1 MLNKPKH
8 NLFRNGKYALEGLID
23 ITKNETSFK
32 WQILLFVIGSLV
44 AWSLPI
50 SFGYCAILFIS
61 LFIPIIAEVINSAI
75 ERIVDLITTDFHP
88 LAKSAK
94 DAGAA
99 IVLLSLIVLA
109 LIWGSVFYMAF
120 LRG

>member
-8 NLFRNGKYALEGLID
+8 NLFRNAIYAIEGLVEIA
-23 ITKNETSFK
+23 KNETSFK
-32 WQILLFVIGSLV
+32 WQIVLFIVGSII

-50 SFGYCAILFIS
+50 SFGYSFILFIS
-61 LFIPIIAEVINSAI
+61 LFIPLIAEVINSAI
-75 ERIVDLITTDFHP
+75 ERIVDMVTTEFHP

-99 IVLLSLIVLA
+99 IVFLSLVALA
-109 LIWGSVFYMAF
+109 LIWGSV
-120 LRG
+120 LVVSSR